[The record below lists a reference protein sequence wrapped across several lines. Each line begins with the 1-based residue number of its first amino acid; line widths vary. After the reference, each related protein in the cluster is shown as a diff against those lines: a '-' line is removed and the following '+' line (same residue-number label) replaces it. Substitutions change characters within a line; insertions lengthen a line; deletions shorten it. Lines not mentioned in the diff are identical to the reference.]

1 MKIRFTM
8 YKGKLM
14 HVLKWKKKADLFCLN
29 SNTWDVA
36 TCTCYC

>member
-1 MKIRFTM
+1 MKIRFSM

-14 HVLKWKKKADLFCLN
+14 HVLKWKKADLFCLN